1 MGLHAAPLGPLHF
14 GAEPSGPPY
23 ARDTGERSFE
33 RARRPRGPDAS
44 PRAGPGALPR
54 DRPRR
59 TGRVPRR
66 GPPARR
72 HGALRGGD
80 RRSSGRP
87 ERSRDARRPEREGR
101 ALVTTTFAFRWDGTG
116 KRILRLKARAKA
128 IALADVPDDLRAADA
143 LVLGSIARELSED
156 LLLGETARISVLAA
170 QGLLRTWDAD
180 GTVRPATWDRA
191 EQDIRALSAVV
202 LSDEDV
208 AGDAGAVARWSA
220 VVPVVLTLADRG
232 CRIYEHGRATA
243 ELPAYPPE
251 RIVDTTGA
259 GDTFAAGLA
268 VALGEGRALAD
279 ACRFANAVASF
290 GLEGPGIAG
299 LATREAVE
307 RRLG

>member
-1 MGLHAAPLGPLHF
+1 M
-14 GAEPSGPPY
+14 
-23 ARDTGERSFE
+23 ARDEFPDGAHRLGGTALYAAATAARLGVPTALVTRVGPNE
-33 RARRPRGPDAS
+33 RADLTGTCAELGVDL
-44 PRAGPGALPR
+44 RAL
-54 DRPRR
+54 D
-59 TGRVPRR
+59 
-66 GPPARR
+66 
-72 HGALRGGD
+72 
-80 RRSSGRP
+80 
-87 ERSRDARRPEREGR
+87 
-101 ALVTTTFAFRWDGTG
+101 ALVTTTFAFRWDETG

-128 IALADVPDDLRAADA
+128 IALADIPDDLRAADA

-156 LLLGETARISVLAA
+156 LLLGKTARISVLAA

-208 AGDAGAVARWSA
+208 SGDTTPVERWSMVA
-220 VVPVVLTLADRG
+220 PVVLTLAGRG
-232 CRIYEHGRATA
+232 CRIYERGHPTA

-251 RIVDTTGA
+251 RMVDTTGA

-268 VALGEGRALAD
+268 IALGEGRALAD

-290 GLEGPGIAG
+290 GLEGPGIAA

-307 RRLG
+307 HRLARGSAVR